1 MGSSTAA
8 VYRALEEWTV
18 SRRQF
23 AFLIGVLL
31 VWLAW
36 AAGWVVLAAIAAG
49 LIGWGL
55 VRVLEGDVDL
65 GELSERFR
73 SSSSSDRP

>member
-1 MGSSTAA
+1 
-8 VYRALEEWTV
+8 V

-49 LIGWGL
+49 LIGWGV

-65 GELSERFR
+65 TELSERFR
-73 SSSSSDRP
+73 SSSSSKDRQ

>member
-1 MGSSTAA
+1 M
-8 VYRALEEWTV
+8 

-49 LIGWGL
+49 LIGWGV

-65 GELSERFR
+65 TELSERFR
-73 SSSSSDRP
+73 SSSSSKDRQ

>member
-1 MGSSTAA
+1 M
-8 VYRALEEWTV
+8 
-18 SRRQF
+18 
-23 AFLIGVLL
+23 LL

-49 LIGWGL
+49 LIGWGV

-65 GELSERFR
+65 TELSERFR
-73 SSSSSDRP
+73 SSSSSKDRQ

>member
-1 MGSSTAA
+1 M
-8 VYRALEEWTV
+8 

-36 AAGWVVLAAIAAG
+36 VAGWVVLAAIAAG
-49 LIGWGL
+49 LIGWGV

-73 SSSSSDRP
+73 PSSSSQDRL